1 MLRSRSLPSASPNG
15 TLKPAERLRQASSD
29 TDVAK
34 AICCR
39 SLETEGPSDSSLRQS
54 PDLSARYNV
63 KQSTASPK
71 YTPLPDAGT
80 YIRLLSFQTLPA
92 ASSGTVDI
100 RCVLHTFRLAQIP
113 QYNAISYTWGP
124 EAPTTLI
131 EVNGQLK
138 SVRLNCEL
146 VLGRARQHDPTA
158 LYWIDAICIDQ
169 ENLEEKGHQVAIM
182 GKVFGASH
190 LAIAYVGEH
199 ADDSR
204 FLCKKLQNHAYFF
217 RWVGRNQHWLGPSD
231 RALSRLWFFLIRY
244 RTLPRML
251 IAFKSLLR
259 REYFQRVWVYQELFL
274 GKQVYVQCGESLLHI
289 RMFHGFAAANH
300 VWGLMKAQEAFERL
314 SLSDD
319 PFLRTD
325 IPKLEILVA
334 GSFQQQPL
342 ALAMLIEHV
351 HDCELGCH
359 DLLDKVYGV
368 LSLVHWRGEE
378 PISPDYTMDVF
389 QLGVELLSRAKESP
403 IHSVD
408 FLLEYAELVVR
419 ILKFHDELSPRLE
432 HAIQVRNHK
441 NTAQGL
447 MSSASGTR
455 TFFCEGFLWSGI
467 RLTCNKTGEW
477 VFPIVEGKTT
487 VHRVV
492 RNILLSRTAAVG
504 DWCLFQGHEGY
515 RQILLVVRE
524 EVDGQRYWIV
534 GKGLARYKPNVRV
547 PASDKFRLYID
558 AEDFSV
564 IASQSFYF
572 SGSLGDVNDAQEYL
586 ETGVCGVAG
595 SAYAE
600 SAD

>member
-1 MLRSRSLPSASPNG
+1 MAMLRSRSLPSASPEG

-39 SLETEGPSDSSLRQS
+39 SLEIEGSSSSSFRQS

-63 KQSTASPK
+63 NQSTASPK
-71 YTPLPDAGT
+71 YTSLPNAGT
-80 YIRLLSFQTLPA
+80 YIRLLSFQTPPA

-146 VLGRARQHDPTA
+146 VLRRARQHDTTA

-190 LAIAYVGEH
+190 LVIAYVGEH

-217 RWVGRNQHWLGPSD
+217 RWVGRNRHWLGPSD

-244 RTLPRML
+244 KTLPRML
-251 IAFKSLLR
+251 ISFKSFLR
-259 REYFQRVWVYQELFL
+259 REYFQRVWVYQDLFL

-300 VWGLMKAQEAFERL
+300 IWGLMKAREAFERL

-325 IPKLEILVA
+325 IPKLEMLVA

-342 ALAMLIEHV
+342 PLAMLIEHV
-351 HDCELGCH
+351 HDF
-359 DLLDKVYGV
+359 
-368 LSLVHWRGEE
+368 LSLVHWSGEE

-408 FLLEYAELVVR
+408 FLLEYAELVVK
-419 ILKFHDELSPRLE
+419 ILKLHDELSTRLE
-432 HAIQVRNHK
+432 HAIQIRNHK
-441 NTAQGL
+441 NTAKGL
-447 MSSASGTR
+447 MSSASGTKASLSHNAGTR
-455 TFFCEGFLWSGI
+455 SFFCEGFLWSGI
-467 RLTCNKTGEW
+467 RLTCNETGEW
-477 VFPIVEGKTT
+477 VFPIVEGQKT
-487 VHRVV
+487 
-492 RNILLSRTAAVG
+492 
-504 DWCLFQGHEGY
+504 
-515 RQILLVVRE
+515 
-524 EVDGQRYWIV
+524 
-534 GKGLARYKPNVRV
+534 LA
-547 PASDKFRLYID
+547 
-558 AEDFSV
+558 
-564 IASQSFYF
+564 
-572 SGSLGDVNDAQEYL
+572 
-586 ETGVCGVAG
+586 TGVCFRGMRDTDR
-595 SAYAE
+595 SFL
-600 SAD
+600 